1 MTGPGILALLDEAD
15 GRWRAVLAPEG
26 RPLRVAVEAP
36 DHIVCASPG
45 VVAEILDVLLG
56 NAARHGEGT
65 VRVTVREVDRWLT
78 VDVEDEGPGFA
89 GDPDAAFAR
98 RDGDGLGLARS
109 LADAE
114 GGSLVVLHAGPH
126 PVVRLILPA
135 AAADAH
141 QDGGTPAER

>member
-15 GRWRAVLAPEG
+15 RRWRDVLAPEG

-36 DHIVCASPG
+36 DHISTASPR
-45 VVAEILDVLLG
+45 VAAEILDVLLG

-65 VRVTVREVDRWLT
+65 VRVTVCEVDRWVT

-98 RDGDGLGLARS
+98 DGGDGLARARS

-126 PVVRLILPA
+126 PVLRLILPGA
-135 AAADAH
+135 
-141 QDGGTPAER
+141 PAER